1 MIARRVALLVAVVGA
16 VAALAPFVAG
26 ANHLDVEDPNDVDGR
41 LDVKRVETGGTDR
54 PRWKV
59 VTYSTWQVKR
69 IRDKGYFL
77 VYLDTFGDEWF
88 DYYALVRSDG
98 RHLRASLWRDRRV
111 KADKYVSELDEYRKG
126 ARSVVVR
133 VPLAKVKLPDTR
145 LFYRWYVQTLFIGK
159 SCQNVCFDRAPDGE
173 PMVEPNPAVTPTPTE

>member
-1 MIARRVALLVAVVGA
+1 MTARRAALLVAIA
-16 VAALAPFVAG
+16 MLAG
-26 ANHLDVEDPNDVDGR
+26 ALVPLLAGASHLDVDDPNDVDGR
-41 LDVKRVETGGTDR
+41 LDIERVVTGGTER

-59 VTYSTWQVKR
+59 VTFSAWQVKR

-98 RHLRASLWRDRRV
+98 SHLRASLWRDRRV
-111 KADKYVSELDEYRKG
+111 KSDRYLSALDEYRKG
-126 ARSVVVR
+126 ARTVVVR
-133 VPLAKVKLPDTR
+133 VPLSKVKLPDTR

-159 SCQNVCFDRAPDGE
+159 NCKNVCFDRAPDVE
-173 PMVEPNPAVTPTPTE
+173 PVVEPNPSVTPTPTE